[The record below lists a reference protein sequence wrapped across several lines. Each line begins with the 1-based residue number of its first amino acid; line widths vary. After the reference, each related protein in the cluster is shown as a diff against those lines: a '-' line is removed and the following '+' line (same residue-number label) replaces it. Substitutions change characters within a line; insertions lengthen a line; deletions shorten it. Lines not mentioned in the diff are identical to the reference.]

1 MAKLT
6 IIWDSVS
13 GKANLLFNL
22 IKQQP
27 DVDQIYLYSKDLFEA
42 KYKFLIKKRERTGWK
57 YLKDSEAFIEYSN
70 DMHDIHKNIEE
81 YNPNEKS
88 EILIVFDDTIA
99 DMLSNK
105 ELNPTVTELF
115 IRARKLN
122 ISLAFIEQSCFP
134 APKNIRLNS
143 TPYFIMEIPNKQ
155 ELQQIAFNH
164 LSGNDIRDFM
174 NLYRECTAKSS
185 CLV

>member
-1 MAKLT
+1 
-6 IIWDSVS
+6 
-13 GKANLLFNL
+13 
-22 IKQQP
+22 
-27 DVDQIYLYSKDLFEA
+27 
-42 KYKFLIKKRERTGWK
+42 
-57 YLKDSEAFIEYSN
+57 
-70 DMHDIHKNIEE
+70 MHDIHKNIEE

-88 EILIVFDDTIA
+88 KILIVFDDTIA

-122 ISLAFIEQSCFP
+122 ISLAFIKQSCFP

-164 LSGNDIRDFM
+164 SSGIDIRDFM
-174 NLYRECTAKSS
+174 NLYRECTDVQKVVVLFSYWSYSFIRWSFTFHKKSFRKNITTNHDNWWQD
-185 CLV
+185 